1 MSPLVSERP
10 KMVHPKP
17 FLTPHLKTPRDIATK
32 GEGALSGHSSTI
44 DVTIAE
50 ISVPA
55 DKKQTY
61 SR

>member
-1 MSPLVSERP
+1 
-10 KMVHPKP
+10 MVHPKP